1 MKQAAAFFLA
11 PLPAAVL
18 GGIVSGLSGG
28 HPRPVSVALFY
39 LLLLYGAQLLF
50 GIAIR
55 LFLLR
60 RGVRRASA
68 FALGGTLMVAV
79 PAIPY
84 VAWAAVVHAY
94 PLPYPVALLLLWL
107 VMGGATGLAYW
118 FIVRPDRRLAGR
130 SRQS

>member
-18 GGIVSGLSGG
+18 GGIVSGLTGG
-28 HPRPVSVALFY
+28 HPRPLSVALFY

-55 LFLLR
+55 VFLLR
-60 RGVRRASA
+60 NGKTRASS
-68 FALGGTLMVAV
+68 FGLGGIFMVAV

-84 VAWAAVVHAY
+84 VIWATVTHAY

-107 VMGGATGLAYW
+107 VMGGITGLAYW
-118 FIVRPDRRLAGR
+118 FIARPDKHPVGR
-130 SRQS
+130 S